1 MQTKHTNKFYG
12 NIKLKWHTDTV
23 HIALILENNDYLTD
37 KILMAVPWGLTV
49 LSQKSSFRS
58 QVNCPLYHANEY
70 CKRKVKNIQ
79 VYLDE

>member
-1 MQTKHTNKFYG
+1 MQTKHTNKFYS

-49 LSQKSSFRS
+49 LSQEKLVQISGQLSAVPR
-58 QVNCPLYHANEY
+58 QRIL
-70 CKRKVKNIQ
+70 
-79 VYLDE
+79 